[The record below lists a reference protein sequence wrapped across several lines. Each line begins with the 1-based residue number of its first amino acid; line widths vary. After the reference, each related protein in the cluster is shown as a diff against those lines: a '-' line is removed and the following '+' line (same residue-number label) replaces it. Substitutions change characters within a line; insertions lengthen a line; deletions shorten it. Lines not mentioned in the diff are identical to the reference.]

1 MKNKFKLSLLCVSIL
16 ALTGCND
23 DDNTDTSGLEA
34 QIAALETQ
42 NAELTSSNESLT
54 ESNNALQSDNTGL
67 QAKAISYISNFS
79 EQCAEAGVKFDYVD
93 PNAPVSSA
101 NATPSYMIKAAE
113 EADCLSCHTYEAP
126 VKVPHADYGATCSQ
140 CHDNPHN
147 EETPV
152 DPGNPTDPTFTQ
164 PEKTDTLVDGKT
176 GASGSFYY
184 TPASYLNADY
194 LATRLSGSTHNFE
207 WAEGTDEAPGVDNL
221 AAACQLEDRQHI
233 KAMFPTDGKSYSLNG
248 FSNQMGAKLIS
259 TVNKFTDEE
268 TNEIVETA
276 NIAIF
281 GYGMKKEGDDYTVSM
296 SIGKNNT
303 CYNAIMNGEARMSY
317 YEYDP
322 MLSVKHERNQGAR
335 ILGTIDY
342 TKTALKS
349 FDWVTEVPGL
359 GAGSSFTPDQV
370 DWTKVG
376 ACSLVFKV
384 DSIIPLG

>member
-34 QIAALETQ
+34 QIATLETQ
-42 NAELTSSNESLT
+42 NSELTSSNKTLT
-54 ESNNALQSDNTGL
+54 ENNDALTADNTGL
-67 QAKAISYISNFS
+67 QAKAVSYISNFS
-79 EQCAEAGVKFDYVD
+79 QQCAEAGVKFDYVD
-93 PNAPVSSA
+93 PNAPIVAAS
-101 NATPSYMIKAAE
+101 ATPSYMVKAAE

-126 VKVPHADYGATCSQ
+126 VEVPHADYGATCSQ
-140 CHDNPHN
+140 CHDNPHL
-147 EETPV
+147 EEAPIE
-152 DPGNPTDPTFTQ
+152 GKPTDPTFTQ
-164 PEKTDTLVDGKT
+164 PNPSPTLVDGKT

-194 LATRLSGSTHNFE
+194 LASRLSGSVHNFE
-207 WAEGTDEAPGVDNL
+207 WAEATDEAPGVDNL
-221 AAACQLEDRQHI
+221 AAACQLEDREHI

-303 CYNAIMNGEARMSY
+303 CYNAVMNGEARMSY

-335 ILGTIDY
+335 ILATLDY
-342 TKTALKS
+342 TKTALKQGWS
-349 FDWVTEVPGL
+349 TVLPGF
-359 GAGSSFTPDQV
+359 GAGENFTPAQV
-370 DWTKVG
+370 NWEDVG
-376 ACSLVFKV
+376 SCSLVFKV